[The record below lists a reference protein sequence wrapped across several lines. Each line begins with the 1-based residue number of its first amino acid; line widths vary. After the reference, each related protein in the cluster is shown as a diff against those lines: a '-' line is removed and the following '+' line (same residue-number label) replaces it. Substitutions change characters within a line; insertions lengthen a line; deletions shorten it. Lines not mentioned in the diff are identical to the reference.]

1 MGKLIFICAKWLAV
15 VVVLIIATVYD
26 QIKPVLMII
35 SIFMCVT
42 MLNDELNRMTK
53 DLEKKLKS
61 LTKKELTND
70 DGDGESIH

>member
-1 MGKLIFICAKWLAV
+1 MNKLIFICIKWIAIAA
-15 VVVLIIATVYD
+15 VLIFAIVYD
-26 QIKPVLMII
+26 QIKPVLMLI

-61 LTKKELTND
+61 LTKKELTKD
-70 DGDGESIH
+70 IDSEESIH